1 MTNDSS
7 IESAFQAAINSG
19 KINGAIICAN
29 AGRFVYEKTL
39 GQRTLL
45 SGEKKEHQLDDVV
58 FLASATKLMTAIAT
72 LACIEDGKLALTGDL
87 SKIAPELTS
96 KQVLTGFTD
105 DGEPILEAP
114 ARPITLEMLL
124 THSSGV
130 SYHFIDPKVMK
141 WHQKLGG
148 SQLAGPDAK
157 LKVEEM
163 CNHPLS
169 YQPGTSFVCKSNNHF
184 LLIAHATGG
193 RQ

>member
-1 MTNDSS
+1 MTNQA
-7 IESAFQAAINSG
+7 IEIAFNAAIESG
-19 KINGAIICAN
+19 KINGAIICATD
-29 AGRFVYEKTL
+29 AASKFTYQKTF

-45 SGEKKEHQLDDVV
+45 SGEQRDHLLDDVI

-72 LACIEDGKLALTGDL
+72 LACIEDGKLSLTGNL
-87 SKIAPELTS
+87 SNIAPELTS

-105 DGEPILEAP
+105 DGEPVLEAP
-114 ARPITLEMLL
+114 AQPITLEMLL

-141 WHQKLGG
+141 WHEKHGG
-148 SQLAGPDAK
+148 SQLAGPHAK

-169 YQPGTSFVCKSNNHF
+169 YQPGTGFACKSSNP
-184 LLIAHATGG
+184 I
-193 RQ
+193 